1 MGAPAV
7 SSLRWR
13 VLRRAVAGLA
23 AVGLAATAGAADVAL
38 DFDFAQAH
46 DYLGFGTQVWLKG
59 EDVKGEG
66 VKGEGAKGERGGDDA
81 GWQLLKE
88 LNARYV
94 RVSLI
99 PKITFDQLRPG
110 LSVEQLLALIERN
123 DNPAQRER
131 LAAFNRRLR
140 ELGIQP
146 VLIFWRMPEPWV
158 EQRNR
163 RAGSRQQARFA
174 RPERIGDY
182 ANLITAQM
190 VWLQRQGVQAAAVEL
205 TNEPQ
210 GAWDTKYEREDYAAL
225 VQKARA
231 AMDAHGLQAWPIAGP
246 GTGIPNF
253 DHYIGGLVNAQAA
266 RLLGYASAHV
276 YLRPEV
282 LADRASPGMASFLGR
297 GRFGPVLI
305 TEFGVKKHN
314 EDDPQAHSDL
324 EVTDPAYG
332 LQAASTAAMLLAE
345 GAGGLIYWQLQDF
358 SWNRKPHGLL
368 SEAGERRPVA
378 FALKALF
385 GGLPAGARAV
395 GARSPR
401 AELPAV
407 ALQAGGRSYVML
419 VNRSAQAQAVT
430 ARLQGGAAGCGA
442 VVRIEAW
449 SARGAD
455 PASAVRQASAQP
467 SAQAC
472 TLKVELQPGT
482 VATVV
487 LQ

>member
-13 VLRRAVAGLA
+13 LLRRAIAGLA
-23 AVGLAATAGAADVAL
+23 AAGLAATVGAAEVAL

-46 DYLGFGTQVWLKG
+46 DFLGFGTQVWLR
-59 EDVKGEG
+59 
-66 VKGEGAKGERGGDDA
+66 GERGGPGARGRADGPADEA

-110 LSVEQLLALIERN
+110 MSVEQVLDVLERN
-123 DNPAQRER
+123 DNAAQRER
-131 LAAFNRRLR
+131 LAAFNRRLQG
-140 ELGIQP
+140 LGIQP

-158 EQRNR
+158 DKRAQ
-163 RAGSRQQARFA
+163 RAGSKQQAHFA
-174 RPERIGDY
+174 RPERIADY

-190 VWLQRQGVQAAAVEL
+190 VWLQRQGVRAAAVEL

-225 VQKARA
+225 VRKARA
-231 AMDAHGLQAWPIAGP
+231 AMDAHGLKAWPIAGP

-253 DHYIGGLVNAQAA
+253 DHYIGGLVDA
-266 RLLGYASAHV
+266 RATADLGYVSAHV
-276 YLRPEV
+276 YLKPEV

-314 EDDPQAHSDL
+314 DDDPRADDDL
-324 EVTDPAYG
+324 DVTDPAYG

-368 SEAGERRPVA
+368 SEDGERRPVA
-378 FALKALF
+378 GAMKALF
-385 GGLPAGARAV
+385 GGVPAGARAV
-395 GARSPR
+395 GAHQRRS
-401 AELPAV
+401 ELPAV
-407 ALQAGGRSYVML
+407 ALQAEGKSYVML
-419 VNRSAQAQAVT
+419 VNRSAQVQSVT
-430 ARLQGGAAGCGA
+430 ARLQGGSGACGA
-442 VVRIEAW
+442 VLRVDAW
-449 SARGAD
+449 QAGGAD
-455 PASAVRQASAQP
+455 PRSAVRNA

-472 TLKVELQPGT
+472 TLKAELQPGT